1 MRRPARSE
9 LREHGK
15 MPIQKSNCA
24 DFLYQI
30 HILPYLIRLFGAGWL
45 TLARSSRR
53 DWETPGLRNGLS
65 VRTCFE
71 THLLARI
78 RLR

>member
-30 HILPYLIRLFGAGWL
+30 HILPYLIRLFSAVLPESTRLGDAWVTKRALGPNLLRNSPIGSNPL
-45 TLARSSRR
+45 TLMR
-53 DWETPGLRNGLS
+53 
-65 VRTCFE
+65 
-71 THLLARI
+71 
-78 RLR
+78 